1 MEPTYYLRLF
11 RKWLWLILVVA
22 IAAGGLG
29 FMYRSSLPAVYTA
42 ETTIAIGGFIQSPNP
57 DSSEIRTGLEL
68 AQTYAELITTYS
80 VLQATADKLKL
91 DLGADEIGGM
101 VSTRIIADTSLMV
114 VSVRYT
120 DPVLAADI
128 ANELAQ
134 QLILNSPTNLTPEQQ
149 NQIALANEQIG
160 RLNEQVEQSRI
171 QLEQIDVQLAATTD
185 STEIAS
191 LNEQRNALISQ
202 TNQASAT
209 IAQFSDTIANLQ
221 QRTNSLDIVEPA
233 RIPTSP
239 SGSGVLNTT
248 ILAALAG
255 AFLASGAVIVK
266 EHLNDTIRTTEEAA
280 QTLALPVLGAIVRYG
295 KPKDNYQE
303 RLITQLALMVSPV
316 SEGYRAI
323 RTNLLFSSDYENKKV
338 YLVTSAGPGEGKS
351 VTTANLAVSMALA
364 GMRVLLIDADLR
376 RPKVHEIFGLN
387 NDFGLTTLLFASQ
400 NEKMVAV
407 NGSQIQVPD
416 RMTECLQ
423 DTHVPKLRVITS
435 GFIPEN
441 PVEILGSILMKRWV
455 ENLRSSNNVD
465 IVLIDTPPCLALSD
479 SVVLAAN
486 TGAEVIMVID
496 AGRTRRDGAIKAK
509 EQFSNVDITVKGVI
523 VNRVNPKDEVYYG
536 YGYGYGYYGYYSRT
550 PNLKQIQEHHDEHEV
565 QSG

>member
-1 MEPTYYLRLF
+1 M
-11 RKWLWLILVVA
+11 WLILVAA
-22 IAAGGLG
+22 IATGGLA
-29 FMYRSSLPAVYTA
+29 FMYRSSLPSVYTA
-42 ETTIAIGGFIQSPNP
+42 GTTIAIGGFIQSPNP
-57 DSSEIRTGLEL
+57 DSSEIRTGVEL

-91 DLGADEIGGM
+91 DLSPDEIGGM

-134 QLILNSPTNLTPEQQ
+134 QLILNSPTNLTAEQQ
-149 NQIALANEQIG
+149 NQITLANEQIG
-160 RLNEQVEQSRI
+160 RLNEQVEQSRA
-171 QLEQIDVQLAATTD
+171 QLEQIDLQLASATD
-185 STEIAS
+185 SSEITR
-191 LNEQRNALISQ
+191 LNEQRNALINQ

-221 QRTNSLDIVEPA
+221 QRTNSLDIVEAA
-233 RIPTSP
+233 RIPAAP

-248 ILAALAG
+248 ILGALAG
-255 AFLASGAVIVK
+255 AFLASAGVVVK

-295 KPKDNYQE
+295 NAKDSYQQ

-441 PVEILGSILMKRWV
+441 PVEILGSILMKRWI

-465 IVLIDTPPCLALSD
+465 IVLIDSPPCLALSD

-486 TGAEVIMVID
+486 TGAEVIMVVD
-496 AGRTRRDGAIKAK
+496 AGRTRRDGAIKAR
-509 EQFSNVDITVKGVI
+509 EQFSNIDINVKGVI

-550 PNLKQIQEHHDEHEV
+550 PNLKQIQEPHNEHEV

>member
-1 MEPTYYLRLF
+1 
-11 RKWLWLILVVA
+11 
-22 IAAGGLG
+22 
-29 FMYRSSLPAVYTA
+29 MYRSSLPSVYTA
-42 ETTIAIGGFIQSPNP
+42 ETTIAIGGFIESPNP
-57 DSSEIRTGLEL
+57 DSSQIRTGLEL
-68 AQTYAELITTYS
+68 AQTYAELVTTYS
-80 VLQATADKLKL
+80 VLQTTVDKLKL
-91 DLGADEIGGM
+91 DLSPDYVGGL
-101 VSTRIIADTSLMV
+101 VSTRIISGTSLMI
-114 VSVRYT
+114 VSVRYI

-134 QLILNSPTNLTPEQQ
+134 QLILNSPTNLTVEQQ
-149 NQIALANEQIG
+149 NQIDLANEQIQ
-160 RLNEQVEQSRI
+160 RLNEQVEQSRV
-171 QLEQIDVQLAATTD
+171 QLEQIDVQLATVTD
-185 STEIAS
+185 PAEAAS

-233 RIPTSP
+233 RIPTAP
-239 SGSGVLNTT
+239 SGSGVFNTT
-248 ILAALAG
+248 IIGALIG

-280 QTLALPVLGAIVRYG
+280 QTLASPVLGAIVRYG
-295 KPKDNYQE
+295 KPKDSYQQ
-303 RLITQLALMVSPV
+303 RLITQLSLMVSPV

-323 RTNLLFSSDYENKKV
+323 RTNLLFSTDYESKKV
-338 YLVTSAGPGEGKS
+338 YLVTSAGPSEGKS

-400 NEKMVAV
+400 GEKTVAV
-407 NGSQIQVPD
+407 NGSMIQIPD

-486 TGAEVIMVID
+486 TNAEVILVVD
-496 AGRTRRDGAIKAK
+496 AGHTRRDGAIKAK
-509 EQFSNVDITVKGVI
+509 EQFTNIDIPIKGVI

-550 PNLKQIQEHHDEHEV
+550 PNLKQIQQSQDEPEV
-565 QSG
+565 YSG